1 MRAYPALILRYL
13 TSPGGKALVAAN
25 LLFAGLVAG
34 GVPLAGSGVVV
45 AIAITM
51 GWGALLLLTHRIAL
65 PAHWQAWLA
74 AGAFALFF
82 FTEAFTTVLAGPGED
97 GLKEIGENLPFLGA
111 LPLFALLAVSG
122 RRLLAGMSA
131 GAAAGAMAALAAVP
145 LFPFHAGM
153 RIELIAGNPLVLGL
167 AAAVMYG
174 LALHGAIRLAGR
186 LRWFCLAGALAAAA
200 LVVLSGS
207 RTFWIALLM
216 TPIVLAAI
224 HMRPGIRSGLTLAG
238 ALVMLWGAGLGAY
251 TFLPP
256 VHERVEA
263 VIVDVEKARQGDLDT
278 SFGQRLILWR
288 SAVSLITEKP
298 LTGHGG
304 GDIPALMAE
313 RNAEL
318 SRYDFAM
325 THFHNGVLNVLVRG
339 GAVNLIGFLA
349 AFLAPII
356 LLWMNRNH
364 ADGRNALA
372 AGCALYIPFVLSG
385 TTGIA
390 FGHDIHDSLF
400 IGLCVLCLHASFGK
414 GGEALPRD
422 PS

>member
-13 TSPGGKALVAAN
+13 TSPGGQALVAAN
-25 LLFAGLVAG
+25 LLFAVFVAG

-51 GWGALLLLTHRIAL
+51 GWGALLLLAHRIAL
-65 PAHWQAWLA
+65 PAHRQAWLA

-82 FTEAFTTVLAGPGED
+82 FTEAFTTVLAGLGED

-122 RRLLAGMSA
+122 RRLLAA
-131 GAAAGAMAALAAVP
+131 LPPGAAAGAIAGLAAVP

-153 RIELIAGNPLVLGL
+153 RIELMAGNPLVLGL

-174 LALHGAIRLAGR
+174 LAVDGVIRLTGR

-200 LVVLSGS
+200 LVILSGS
-207 RTFWIALLM
+207 RTFWIALVM
-216 TPIVLAAI
+216 SPAVLAAI
-224 HMRPGIRSGLTLAG
+224 HLRPGKRSALPLAG
-238 ALVMLWGAGLGAY
+238 ALILMGAAGLGAY
-251 TFLPP
+251 AFLPP
-256 VHERVEA
+256 VHERLQA
-263 VIVDVEKARQGDLDT
+263 VVADVEKARQGDLNT

-288 SAVSLITEKP
+288 SAVSLIAEKP
-298 LTGHGG
+298 LVGHGG

-325 THFHNGVLNVLVRG
+325 THFHNGLLNVMVRG

-349 AFLAPII
+349 AFLAPLV

-372 AGCALYIPFVLSG
+372 AGCALYIPYVLSG

-400 IGLCVLCLHASFGK
+400 IGLCVLCLHASFGS
-414 GGEALPRD
+414 GATSPARD